1 VVSSVLILSLVIQFL
16 SVLECAAWRQRTV
29 AKNVATRPIFDL
41 AMEEEQDV
49 DFEAV
54 LEEVAMCTCT
64 TCKLETA
71 PKGAGGS
78 APGWNS
84 TTHH

>member
-41 AMEEEQDV
+41 AMEEERQQGTPASRRWWEQDV

-54 LEEVAMCTCT
+54 LEEPQFR
-64 TCKLETA
+64 EE
-71 PKGAGGS
+71 
-78 APGWNS
+78 
-84 TTHH
+84 